1 MSTLFFGS
9 HISIILGNWSISMY
23 IHRCLCVCVIHLGIV
38 SQEGI
43 GRLVLDRGCDGTPI
57 SSYPHLVSENTKMTM
72 KNTHHPPLNWLVD
85 RYPGY
90 PFCGL
95 SWSQINSKGQFPHY
109 NQSTSMNNAIVHGW
123 NNHYQFD
130 HVWSLFCGRAMTTPD
145 LSGYVDGGV
154 NLQPAKKCL
163 QQSLCKSKRLG
174 TMGR

>member
-1 MSTLFFGS
+1 
-9 HISIILGNWSISMY
+9 MY

-95 SWSQINSKGQFPHY
+95 S
-109 NQSTSMNNAIVHGW
+109 
-123 NNHYQFD
+123 
-130 HVWSLFCGRAMTTPD
+130 
-145 LSGYVDGGV
+145 
-154 NLQPAKKCL
+154 
-163 QQSLCKSKRLG
+163 
-174 TMGR
+174 